1 MKQRR
6 GGRAPAAQGAAAAGA
21 RGKSERE
28 VRGFHPPAHPE
39 QRWSEE
45 AGPRRRA
52 AAGFGVCGGGAVDV
66 GRGRVVVSE
75 VPGVEEILSLP
86 SPWAEKQRGGVA
98 TVAGGGEWRRL
109 WWRHCRA
116 REGASGGG

>member
-1 MKQRR
+1 VEQRR
-6 GGRAPAAQGAAAAGA
+6 GAGRRRWPSPAAQGAAAAGA

-28 VRGFHPPAHPE
+28 AREFHPPAHPE
-39 QRWSEE
+39 RRWSEE

-52 AAGFGVCGGGAVDV
+52 AASSGVCGDGAVDV

-86 SPWAEKQRGGVA
+86 SPWAER
-98 TVAGGGEWRRL
+98 
-109 WWRHCRA
+109 
-116 REGASGGG
+116 